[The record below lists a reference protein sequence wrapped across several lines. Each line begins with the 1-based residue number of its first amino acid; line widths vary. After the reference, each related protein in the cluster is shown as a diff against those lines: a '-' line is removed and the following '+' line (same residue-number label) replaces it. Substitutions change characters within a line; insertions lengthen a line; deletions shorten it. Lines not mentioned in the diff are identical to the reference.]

1 MTARKTRF
9 TLLWVFF
16 ISLLVQL
23 VCLFIVRLKMW
34 PEEFVAL
41 LVKML
46 ALYSVQL
53 GVVLG
58 GLFSQ
63 QKIASRQS
71 SKVLNWTALAFVG
84 LWNLLLL
91 SRTFL
96 FATVQQDSV
105 SDFSKYLDVVGSG
118 SAFLIAGVVSFFFGK
133 SMPPSAPAAEQSN
146 REIK

>member
-1 MTARKTRF
+1 MTARTTRF

-16 ISLLVQL
+16 ISLLAQL
-23 VCLFIVRLKMW
+23 ICLFTARLKMW

-41 LVKML
+41 LMKLL

-53 GVVLG
+53 GLVLG

-63 QKIASRQS
+63 QKIAARQS
-71 SKVLNWTALAFVG
+71 SKVLNWTALALVG

-91 SRTFL
+91 SRTLL
-96 FATVQQDSV
+96 FATAQQDSV

-133 SMPPSAPAAEQSN
+133 SVPSPASTPEHDN
-146 REIK
+146 H